1 MMNSKII
8 ISLFLLLIIAFSSCK
23 KDEPAGPKVYV
34 PAYLKAMVPYTNGQT
49 VTFSNGA
56 GQLVSATVSITSR
69 FYYNGVCSSC
79 ASAPNPEIITYTLNA
94 GTNRFMVFEV
104 TPETYISLSIYSP
117 MDSYQLTGALDF
129 SVESGVSQG
138 SCFAQR
144 QACLPS
150 ITLNGKT
157 FTNVLEITAIAGP
170 STIAKAYHTVSQGI
184 VGFIHKNGTTYALD

>member
-1 MMNSKII
+1 M
-8 ISLFLLLIIAFSSCK
+8 IIAFSSCK

-49 VTFSNGA
+49 VSFSNGS
-56 GQLVSATVSITSR
+56 GQVVNATVYITSK

-94 GTNRFMVFEV
+94 AINRLMVFNV
-104 TPETYISLSIYSP
+104 TPETYIGLSIYSP
-117 MDSYQLTGALDF
+117 LDNYQLVGGFDF

-157 FTNVLEITAIAGP
+157 FTNVLEITAMAGP
-170 STIAKAYHTVSQGI
+170 SSAIKAYHTVSQGI
-184 VGFIHKNGTTYALD
+184 VGFRHANGTTYALD